1 MVVGGCTWKRWVC
14 KGRSAC
20 VCGGVVWVCTRGG
33 CGGADRDGR
42 GGAAW
47 QGLESYTYI
56 NVSMCV
62 AGCKWVYGRTAWPV
76 GSI

>member
-1 MVVGGCTWKRWVC
+1 MC
-14 KGRSAC
+14 KGRSASVC
-20 VCGGVVWVCTRGG
+20 VWGGGGCVPEVWRGWGSYG

-47 QGLESYTYI
+47 QGLGSYTYI
-56 NVSMCV
+56 NVSVCV